1 MDLHTEHGCTLP
13 PPTRAEA
20 NLAKTTAPQ
29 SFDRTTALLER
40 LQPITW
46 ESRDEIRDA
55 LQKHPQWTSEL
66 SFINLYA
73 WATVQYPSY
82 CEYEGHIL
90 VSYDPEQSGRS
101 LKFLPPIGPNPTEV
115 MNTLARTYGASFVR
129 VDADY
134 AKGLQAPLA
143 LELTPDADD
152 YLYTAEQIGVLVGA
166 QASELRRRAGK
177 LSRNHGEHL
186 ETREISEETLPDAR
200 AVVASWL
207 QGRLETA
214 KTEEDREGK
223 REDAVAC
230 ERILERWTSSPEL
243 RGIVIY
249 HKGTP
254 VSLGIGE
261 TVEHPRTPHG
271 LFISHFEK
279 SVLSRELEG
288 LPVHSFQELCKPL
301 HSQCVV
307 NRMQSA
313 GVPGLK
319 VWKDSWGPFGLGHK
333 GEVRSSQ

>member
-1 MDLHTEHGCTLP
+1 MDLHCVLEVAP
-13 PPTRAEA
+13 PPVTGLGA
-20 NLAKTTAPQ
+20 NLANTTAPQ
-29 SFDRTTALLER
+29 SFDRSTALREGLK
-40 LQPITW
+40 PITW
-46 ESRDEIRDA
+46 ESRDEIREV
-55 LQKHPQWTSEL
+55 LNRYPQWTSEL

-82 CEYEGHIL
+82 CEYDGHIL
-90 VSYDPEQSGRS
+90 VSYDPEQSGTS
-101 LKFLPPIGPNPTEV
+101 LKFLPPIGPNPTDV

-129 VDADY
+129 VNADH
-134 AKGLQAPLA
+134 AKELSAPLV

-152 YLYTAEQIGVLVGA
+152 YLYTAEQIGALVGA
-166 QASELRRRAGK
+166 QASELRRRVGK
-177 LSRNHGEHL
+177 LARNHGEHL

-223 REDAVAC
+223 KEDAVAC

-249 HKGTP
+249 HKGIP

-261 TVEHPRTPHG
+261 IVKHPKTPHG

-319 VWKDSWGPFGLGHK
+319 VWKDSWGPFGLGYK
-333 GEVRSSQ
+333 GEVRSS